1 MKTASRENSD
11 VNTDKIEQNQQLI
24 HLLQPDAVHMFL
36 DDERSCATDVFDSPV
51 FIAVAGGTASGKT
64 SFCEKV
70 IEYLDRHRI
79 AQPGQ
84 VVIITQDCFYRNLTP
99 EEQNLAAHSDFDFD
113 SPGAF
118 DFALMRTI
126 LQKLQSG
133 RKVRIPQYDFKTNS
147 RCEGQWTEIGRVD
160 VVILEGIFALYD
172 EDINKL
178 MSLKLF
184 VESDSD
190 TRLAR
195 RIKRDIIERGR
206 KLEGV
211 LTQYMRFVKE
221 AFDKYVN
228 PTRRNADL
236 IVLHGKENKVAI
248 KLICAQ
254 IAQILSERHNP
265 VESPFPNNEQYSP
278 PLIIGLIN

>member
-1 MKTASRENSD
+1 
-11 VNTDKIEQNQQLI
+11 
-24 HLLQPDAVHMFL
+24 
-36 DDERSCATDVFDSPV
+36 
-51 FIAVAGGTASGKT
+51 
-64 SFCEKV
+64 
-70 IEYLDRHRI
+70 
-79 AQPGQ
+79 
-84 VVIITQDCFYRNLTP
+84 P

-118 DFALMRTI
+118 DFALMRAT

-147 RCEGQWTEIGRVD
+147 RCEGQWTDIGRVD

-172 EDINKL
+172 KEINKL
-178 MSLKLF
+178 MSMKLF
-184 VESDSD
+184 VDCDSD
-190 TRLAR
+190 IRLAR

-211 LTQYMRFVKE
+211 LTQYMRFVKV
-221 AFDKYVN
+221 AFDTYIS

-254 IAQILSERHNP
+254 IAQVLSERHLP
-265 VESPFPNNEQYSP
+265 ILSPLPFNSHDTP
-278 PLIIGLIN
+278 PLIIGNGQSAQITQVRFRKEYALTSPIIINNQ